1 MTTREINK
9 LRLLSKIY
17 PNIGQEKIQKY
28 FCMNCVQWEKCSA
41 LAYDYF
47 NNIIYKNK
55 ITFDYC
61 RIFTC
66 FEKK

>member
-28 FCMNCVQWEKCSA
+28 FCIKCVQWESCMAKVGRNFDD
-41 LAYDYF
+41 LD
-47 NNIIYKNK
+47 K
-55 ITFDYC
+55 ITFDSY